1 MIDVMTLHAPTEKG
15 VPMLREILNKFN
27 NLQGVRGVI
36 VLRGDGGIIE
46 RLKSGMEYD
55 TPFMAAVSN
64 FMVGS
69 KATVE
74 TFGNT
79 PDFMAFM
86 EFSEYFLLLVPLN
99 EDFFLLV
106 IAQNTANIAQINQEI
121 KKNKETLVSLL

>member
-1 MIDVMTLHAPTEKG
+1 MTDVMTLHHPTEKG
-15 VPMLREILNKFN
+15 TPMLREILNKFN

-36 VLRGDGGIIE
+36 VLRGDGGIVE

-55 TPFMAAVSN
+55 TALMAAVSN

-74 TFGNT
+74 TFGNA
-79 PDFMAFM
+79 PAFMAFI

-121 KKNKETLVSLL
+121 KKNKESLVSLL

>member
-1 MIDVMTLHAPTEKG
+1 MTDVMTLHAPTDKG
-15 VPMLREILNKFN
+15 TPMFREILNKFN

-46 RLKSGMEYD
+46 KLKSGMEYD
-55 TPFMAAVSN
+55 TAFMAAVSS

-74 TFGNT
+74 TFGNA
-79 PDFMAFM
+79 PAFMAFI

-99 EDFFLLV
+99 QDFFLLV

-121 KKNKETLVSLL
+121 KKNKKTLVSLL

>member
-1 MIDVMTLHAPTEKG
+1 MTDVLTFPAPTDTG
-15 VPMLREILNKFN
+15 TPMLKEILHKFN

-36 VLRGDGGIIE
+36 VLRGDGGIVE

-64 FMVGS
+64 FMVGT

-74 TFGNT
+74 TFGTT
-79 PDFMAFM
+79 PAFMAFI
-86 EFSEYFLLLVPLN
+86 EFSEYFLLLVPLKK
-99 EDFFLLV
+99 DFFLLV

-121 KKNKETLVSLL
+121 KKNKKTLVSLL

>member
-1 MIDVMTLHAPTEKG
+1 MTDVMTFHAPTEKG
-15 VPMLREILNKFN
+15 IPLLREILNKIN
-27 NLQGVRGVI
+27 NLPGVRGVI
-36 VLRGDGGIIE
+36 VLTGDGGIVE

-86 EFSEYFLLLVPLN
+86 EFSDYFLLLVPLN

-121 KKNKETLVSLL
+121 KKNKATLVSLL

>member
-1 MIDVMTLHAPTEKG
+1 MTDVMTLHHPTETG
-15 VPMLREILNKFN
+15 TPMLREILNKFN

-36 VLRGDGGIIE
+36 VLRGDGGIVE

-55 TPFMAAVSN
+55 TALMAAVSS
-64 FMVGS
+64 FVVGS

-74 TFGNT
+74 TFGNA
-79 PDFMAFM
+79 PAFMAFI

-99 EDFFLLV
+99 KDFFLLV

-121 KKNKETLVSLL
+121 KKNKKTLVSLL

>member
-1 MIDVMTLHAPTEKG
+1 MTDVMTFHSPTEKG
-15 VPMLREILNKFN
+15 IPLLREILNKIN
-27 NLQGVRGVI
+27 NLPGVRGVI
-36 VLRGDGGIIE
+36 VLTGDGGIVE
-46 RLKSGMEYD
+46 RLKSGIEYD
-55 TPFMAAVSN
+55 TPFIAAVSN

-106 IAQNTANIAQINQEI
+106 IAQNTANIAQINQAI
-121 KKNKETLVSLL
+121 KKNKATLVSLL

>member
-1 MIDVMTLHAPTEKG
+1 MTDVMTLHHPTEKG
-15 VPMLREILNKFN
+15 SPMLREILNKFN

-36 VLRGDGGIIE
+36 VLRGDGGIVE

-55 TPFMAAVSN
+55 TALMAAVSS
-64 FMVGS
+64 FVVGS

-74 TFGNT
+74 TFGNA
-79 PDFMAFM
+79 PAFMAFM

-99 EDFFLLV
+99 KDFFLLV

-121 KKNKETLVSLL
+121 KKNKKTLVSLL

>member
-1 MIDVMTLHAPTEKG
+1 MTDILTLHAPADTG
-15 VPMLREILNKFN
+15 APTLREILNKFN

-36 VLRGDGGIIE
+36 VLRGDGGIVE

-64 FMVGS
+64 FMVGT

-74 TFGNT
+74 TFGTT
-79 PDFMAFM
+79 PAFM
-86 EFSEYFLLLVPLN
+86 VFLEFSEYFFLLVPLN

-121 KKNKETLVSLL
+121 KKNKESLVSLL

>member
-1 MIDVMTLHAPTEKG
+1 MNDVMTLRAPTDKG
-15 VPMLREILNKFN
+15 TPMLREILNKFL
-27 NLQGVRGVI
+27 NLQDVRGVI

-46 RLKSGMEYD
+46 TLKSGMEYD
-55 TPFMAAVSN
+55 TSFMAAVSN

-69 KATVE
+69 KATLE

-79 PDFMAFM
+79 PAFMAFI
-86 EFSEYFLLLVPLN
+86 EFSEYFLLLVPLS

-121 KKNKETLVSLL
+121 KKNKETLLSLL

>member
-1 MIDVMTLHAPTEKG
+1 MTDILTLHAPADTG
-15 VPMLREILNKFN
+15 APTLREILNKFN
-27 NLQGVRGVI
+27 NLQEVRGVI
-36 VLRGDGGIIE
+36 VLRGDGGIVE

-74 TFGNT
+74 TFGTT

-121 KKNKETLVSLL
+121 KKNKESLVSLL

>member
-1 MIDVMTLHAPTEKG
+1 MTDVMTLHALTDKRT
-15 VPMLREILNKFN
+15 PMFREILNKF
-27 NLQGVRGVI
+27 LSLPDVRGVI
-36 VLRGDGGIIE
+36 VLREDGGIIE

-64 FMVGS
+64 FMAGS

-79 PDFMAFM
+79 PDFKAFI
-86 EFSEYFLLLVPLN
+86 EFSEYFLLLVSLN

-121 KKNKETLVSLL
+121 KKSKETLVSLL

>member
-1 MIDVMTLHAPTEKG
+1 MTDILTLHAPADTG
-15 VPMLREILNKFN
+15 APTLREILNKFN
-27 NLQGVRGVI
+27 NLQEVRGVI
-36 VLRGDGGIIE
+36 VLRGDGGIVE

-64 FMVGS
+64 FMVGT

-74 TFGNT
+74 TFGTT
-79 PDFMAFM
+79 PAFM
-86 EFSEYFLLLVPLN
+86 VFLEFSEYFFLLEPLN

-121 KKNKETLVSLL
+121 KKNKESLVSLL

>member
-1 MIDVMTLHAPTEKG
+1 MTDVLTFPAPTETGAPLLK
-15 VPMLREILNKFN
+15 EILNKIN

-36 VLRGDGGIIE
+36 VLREDGGIVE

-55 TPFMAAVSN
+55 TTFMAAVSS

-74 TFGNT
+74 TFGTT
-79 PDFMAFM
+79 PAFMAFL
-86 EFSEYFLLLVPLN
+86 EFSEYFFLLVPLN

-106 IAQNTANIAQINQEI
+106 IAQSTANIAQINQEI
-121 KKNKETLVSLL
+121 KKNKKTLVSLL

>member
-1 MIDVMTLHAPTEKG
+1 MTDVLTIPAPAEKG
-15 VPMLREILNKFN
+15 APMLREILNKFN

-55 TPFMAAVSN
+55 APFMAAVSN

-69 KATVE
+69 KATAE
-74 TFGNT
+74 TFGKT
-79 PDFMAFM
+79 SAFMAFM
-86 EFSEYFLLLVPLN
+86 EFSEYFLLLVPLK

-121 KKNKETLVSLL
+121 KKNKKILVSLL